1 MTDTLQIGKPMPV
14 HKADAADTAQQ
25 IYLTLPEATGL
36 QLRQLEWAPDNGITA
51 ITAAGQRIDFGTGE
65 NLDQKIK
72 IVQSVVQQARQT
84 NRQWSILDVR
94 SVDRPSI
101 KR

>member
-1 MTDTLQIGKPMPV
+1 MTDSLVIGKPLPV

-36 QLRQLEWAPDNGITA
+36 QLRQLEWAPGNGVTA
-51 ITAAGQRIDFGTGE
+51 VTVTGKRIDFGTGDHLE
-65 NLDQKIK
+65 QKIK
-72 IVQSVVQQARQT
+72 IVQAVVRQAAQLQQWT
-84 NRQWSILDVR
+84 VLDVR
-94 SVDRPSI
+94 SVDRPSL